1 MACIGISA
9 MAGQAKKMTGLQ
21 YDGTRVAIVDDDPEL
36 VQLLTKMLDVRGI
49 QACFSTPDG
58 DEAVVKFAKSS
69 PMPDIVIMDYRM
81 PTMNGLEAMREI
93 LRIKPDT
100 KVIFL
105 SANIEIKEEAL
116 EAGAAAFLNKP
127 ASIKDIYRA
136 IDTAAD
142 RIDSPH

>member
-1 MACIGISA
+1 MISA
-9 MAGQAKKMTGLQ
+9 MAGQAKKMTGRQ
-21 YDGTRVAIVDDDPEL
+21 FGPRIAIVDDDPEL
-36 VQLLTKMLDVRGI
+36 VQLLRKMLDMRGI
-49 QACFSTPDG
+49 QACFSASDG
-58 DEAVVKFAKSS
+58 DEAVAKFAKSS

-105 SANIEIKEEAL
+105 SANIEIKEEVL

-127 ASIKDIYRA
+127 AGIKDIYQA

-142 RIDSPH
+142 SIDTLH

>member
-1 MACIGISA
+1 MAGIGILA
-9 MAGQAKKMTGLQ
+9 MAGQAKKMTGRQ
-21 YDGTRVAIVDDDPEL
+21 YGSRIAIVDDDPEL

-49 QACFSTPDG
+49 QACFSASDG
-58 DEAVVKFAKSS
+58 DEAVARFVNSS
-69 PMPDIVIMDYRM
+69 PMPDIVITDYRM

-100 KVIFL
+100 KIIFL

-127 ASIKDIYRA
+127 ASIKDIYQA
-136 IDTAAD
+136 IDSAAD
-142 RIDSPH
+142 SIDAPH